1 MEGGGVTLN
10 YGGRGSSIELWRE
23 GGVTLNYGGR
33 GCNIELWREGGVE
46 EV

>member
-1 MEGGGVTLN
+1 MN